1 MATNTLTERQEL
13 EAPGGLL
20 HTSMTHWGGGGDSHM
35 AVMSSEEGDIKKTAA
50 YL

>member
-20 HTSMTHWGGGGDSHM
+20 HTSMTHWGGDSHM
-35 AVMSSEEGDIKKTAA
+35 AVMSSEEGDKKKTAA
-50 YL
+50 HL